1 MAIRVALHHETI
13 YRYDRLVTL
22 GPQIVRLRPAPHC
35 RTKVLSY
42 SMRVTPEQHFSN
54 WQQDPQG
61 NYLARLVFP
70 KKTRQFSVEVD
81 LVADMTAINPF
92 DFFLEA
98 YAESFPFRYED
109 WLLKELAPFL
119 HTIHLTPK
127 LRDWIASVDLT
138 PKQTILAITDIN
150 RRVHQDTKYEIRLEP
165 GVQTP
170 EETLTRG
177 SGSCRDSA
185 WLLVQIFRN
194 LGIAARFASGYLIQL
209 APDVKAID
217 GPSGPETDFT
227 DLHAWAEV
235 YLPGAGWVGLD
246 PTSGLLCGEGHLPLA
261 CTPEPSSAA
270 PITGTVDQADCEF
283 SFAMN
288 VKRIHEDPRSTKP
301 YTDEQWQRIYRLGS
315 NVDQQLEADDARLT
329 FGGEPTFV
337 SMDDMEGEEWNQA
350 AVGPTK
356 RWMSGSLIKRLRQ
369 RFGPGGMLHYA
380 QGKWY
385 PGESLPRWALT
396 CIWREDGEPIWQ
408 DDRWIADESRDYGF
422 TFVQA
427 RAFADRLAS
436 KLQVDPRWMM
446 PAYED
451 VYYYLWREQR
461 LPINVMPWDPQ
472 LEDPE
477 QRARLAR
484 VFQRGLN
491 QPVGIVF
498 PLQRQWWQ
506 GNRVWQSGPWPIR
519 PERLFLL
526 PGDSAIGLRLPLDT
540 LPFTSNT
547 SAGVVTPLDPFALR
561 PPLPPRTS
569 IRQQT
574 VTQGSVQTTKS
585 SSMGSSVSF
594 ETEPNHS
601 TQSAPTEASAETE
614 FDPDKMDPDKMVRT
628 ALCIEPRNGRIYVFM
643 PPTELLEDYLDLVA
657 AIELT
662 ASELGMPIVIEG
674 YLPPTDHRIQMIK
687 VTPDPGVIEVNVH
700 PSRSWQQLVST
711 TEGLYEDARQCRLAT
726 EKFDLDGKHTG
737 TGGGNHIVMGGPTPW
752 DSPFLRRP
760 DLLRSVITFWNN
772 HPSLSYFFSNRFI
785 GPTSQ
790 APRADEGRRDALYE
804 LQLAL
809 DLIPDRGT
817 DLAPWVVDRLL
828 RNLLIDLTGNTH
840 RAEICID
847 KLYSPDSSTGRLGL
861 VELRGFE
868 MPPHS
873 QMSLVTQL
881 LVRCLVAHFW
891 RNPYREPL
899 TQWGTAIH
907 DRFMLPHFLLRDL
920 QSVLLQLQ
928 DDGWD
933 WEESW
938 FAPHYEFRFPF
949 IGEVEHF
956 GATISLRT
964 AIEPW
969 YVLGEEPAGG
979 GTVRFV
985 DSSVERLEVKVRG
998 LDHTRFKVLCNQSIL
1013 PLQATGEPDSYVAGV
1028 RYRAW
1033 CPPSCLHPTIQ
1044 LHTPLIFDLWDVRAG
1059 RTVGGCTYHVAHP
1072 GGRSY
1077 DTFPVNA
1084 LEAEGRRVARFFPHG
1099 HTPGELTPKICRPNP
1114 EFPST
1119 LDLRRG

>member
-1 MAIRVALHHETI
+1 MSIRVALHHETT
-13 YRYDRLVTL
+13 YRYDRLVGL

-35 RTKVLSY
+35 RTKICSY
-42 SMRVTPEQHFSN
+42 SMRVIPEQHFCN

-70 KKTRQFSVEVD
+70 KQTRSLSIEVD
-81 LVADMTAINPF
+81 LVAEMTAINPF
-92 DFFLEA
+92 DFFLEP

-119 HTIHLTPK
+119 HTMHAGPRLK
-127 LRDWIASVDLT
+127 AWVASVDRS
-138 PKQTILAITDIN
+138 PKPTIQAITDLN
-150 RRVHQDTKYEIRLEP
+150 RRLHGEIKYEIRMEP

-170 EETLTRG
+170 EETLERQN
-177 SGSCRDSA
+177 GSCRDSA
-185 WLLVQIFRN
+185 WLLVQIFRH
-194 LGIAARFASGYLIQL
+194 LGVAARFASGYLIQL

-217 GPSGPETDFT
+217 GPSGPDEDFT
-227 DLHAWAEV
+227 DLHAWAEI

-270 PITGTVDQADCEF
+270 PISGTVDQAECEF
-283 SFAMN
+283 HFSMALD
-288 VKRIHEDPRSTKP
+288 RIQEDPRSTKP
-301 YTDEQWQRIYRLGS
+301 YSEEQWHRIDGLGRT
-315 NVDQQLEADDARLT
+315 VDQQLETDDARLT

-337 SMDDMEGEEWNQA
+337 SMDDMQGEEWNQA

-356 RWMSGSLIKRLRQ
+356 RQLSGELIKRLRQ
-369 RFGPGGMLHYA
+369 RFGPGGLLHYG

-396 CIWREDGEPIWQ
+396 CLWRLDGEPIWQ
-408 DDRWIADESRDYGF
+408 DDQWIADESRNYGF

-427 RAFADRLAS
+427 RSFTEKLAS
-436 KLQVDPRWMM
+436 HLGVDPRWMM

-451 VYYYLWREQR
+451 IYYYIWREQR
-461 LPINVMPWDPQ
+461 LPINVAPWDPK

-477 QRARLAR
+477 ERARLAR

-491 QPVGIVF
+491 QPVGVVLPI
-498 PLQRQWWQ
+498 QRQWWQ
-506 GNRVWQSGPWPIR
+506 GSRTWQSGPWPVR

-526 PGDSAIGLRLPLDT
+526 PGDSSIGLRLPLDT
-540 LPFTSNT
+540 LPWTSVDG
-547 SAGVVTPLDPFALR
+547 AGMVIPQDPFAMR
-561 PPLPPRTS
+561 PSLPS
-569 IRQQT
+569 NAEIRQQFGARSSRPT
-574 VTQGSVQTTKS
+574 GAVKQGQP
-585 SSMGSSVSF
+585 SSMAISPDEIPDHLSSASRGSDAGSDGV
-594 ETEPNHS
+594 
-601 TQSAPTEASAETE
+601 
-614 FDPDKMDPDKMVRT
+614 VRT
-628 ALCIEPRNGRIYVFM
+628 ALCVEPRDGRIYVFM
-643 PPTELLEDYLDLVA
+643 PPTELLEDYLELTA
-657 AIELT
+657 AIEWT
-662 ASELGMPIVIEG
+662 AKELRMPVVLEG
-674 YLPPTDHRIQMIK
+674 YLPPRDHRVQMIK

-700 PSRSWQQLVST
+700 PSRSWKDLVANT
-711 TEGLYEDARQCRLAT
+711 QGLYEDARQCRLAT

-760 DLLRSVITFWNN
+760 DLLRSIISFWNN

-790 APRADEGRRDALYE
+790 APRADEGRRDAIYE
-804 LQLAL
+804 LQTAL
-809 DLIPDRGT
+809 ELIPDRGS

-840 RAEICID
+840 RTEICID

-868 MPPHS
+868 MPPHA

-881 LVRCLVAHFW
+881 LVRCLIACFW

-899 TQWGTAIH
+899 VRWDTAIH

-920 QSVLLQLQ
+920 KSVLFHLQE
-928 DDGWD
+928 DGWA
-933 WEESW
+933 WEENW

-949 IGEVEHF
+949 IGEVAYF
-956 GATISLRT
+956 GASICLRS

-969 YVLGEEPAGG
+969 YVLGEEPGGG

-985 DSSVERLEVKVRG
+985 DSSVERVEVKVQG
-998 LDHTRFKVLCNQSIL
+998 LDIERHKVLCNRRIL
-1013 PLQATGEPDSYVAGV
+1013 PLQPTGDPDSYVAGV

-1033 CPPSCLHPTIQ
+1033 WPPSCLHPTIP
-1044 LHTPLIFDLWDVRAG
+1044 LHTPLVFDLWDVRAG
-1059 RTVGGCTYHVAHP
+1059 RTLGGCTYHVAHP
-1072 GGRSY
+1072 GGRNY
-1077 DTFPVNA
+1077 ETFPVNA
-1084 LEAEGRRVARFFPHG
+1084 LEAEGRRVARFFPYG
-1099 HTPGELTPKICRPNP
+1099 HTPGSLTPVIPRPNP

-1119 LDLRRG
+1119 LDLRRES